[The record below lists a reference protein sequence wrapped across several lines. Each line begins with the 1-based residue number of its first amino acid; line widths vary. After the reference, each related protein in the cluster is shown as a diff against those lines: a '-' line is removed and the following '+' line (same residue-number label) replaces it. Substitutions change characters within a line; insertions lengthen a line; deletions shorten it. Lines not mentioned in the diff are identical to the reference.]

1 MSTKK
6 GGVYVTDTDAIN
18 LIIEQSGYKKSWL
31 AKQLGLSPYGLSL
44 KINNRN
50 QFTAEEIQKLCDLL
64 KITSLKEKDKIFFA
78 KQVDK

>member
-1 MSTKK
+1 M
-6 GGVYVTDTDAIN
+6 TDTDAIN
-18 LIIEQSGYKKSWL
+18 LIIEESGYKKSWL
-31 AKQLGLSPYGLSL
+31 AKQLGLSSYGLSL

-50 QFTAEEIQKLCDLL
+50 QFTAEEIQKLCCLL